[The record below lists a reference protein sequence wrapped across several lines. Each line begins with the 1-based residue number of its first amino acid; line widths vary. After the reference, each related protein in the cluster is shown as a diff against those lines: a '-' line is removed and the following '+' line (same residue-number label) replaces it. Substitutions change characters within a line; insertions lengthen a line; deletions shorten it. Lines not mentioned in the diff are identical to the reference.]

1 MPGLMSVLLAA
12 MAGVAAPAQSP
23 TNVST
28 ATVSQSIMTSADSQT
43 HSYKIL
49 TLPAG
54 PYNTSRVHLMVT
66 LDWAANTGNNS
77 YIDIV
82 LANGPIFTYTWT
94 VSGYYLS
101 ALPGQA
107 PVDLIARQNSD
118 SSVDVYISVQS
129 TNAANTYSVIEN
141 SQATVYSS
149 PTDTQGTM
157 PGTLVFD
164 AAQAYA
170 YPPTLFLAY
179 PQAGVAGA
187 SGFVGIGTAATQN
200 MLSVNSGIN
209 VDQGDLDQ
217 GNNYSGSSGLNY
229 GITFGDAS
237 GEGIG
242 SARTEGA
249 ANYNGLDFYTAF
261 SKRMSLTNSGDLQVN
276 NNILLNGML
285 QFQDGSSF
293 NSANNITL
301 KSLEISNNGANAII
315 AGANLDPHGPTP
327 YMSNMANSGTF
338 LQGWN
343 LSGGNGE
350 QDFISNRG
358 GGGVGGFRF
367 MDVDNSG
374 NQTELL
380 TMQGNGKVGIG
391 TMTPDTESLPNWTPV
406 NGTVL
411 DVNGVIEMSGS
422 GAYIRFPDGTKQ
434 STAYTGSTCTTTQSS
449 MVTGQTAYV
458 AAGGDYAESVDV
470 SGDRTGFEPGDVLVI
485 DPEHHGHFLKSSSHY
500 STLVAGIYSTKPG
513 YVGRRQTSANSAAE
527 VPMAMVGIV
536 PTRVTAEN
544 GPIKDGDLVVTSSTP
559 GYAMHGTDQ
568 ASMTGAIVGKALGR
582 LDSGTGVIEVL
593 VSLQ

>member
-1 MPGLMSVLLAA
+1 MTFVQDPRAQMTKLIFTRSFSPRAVVAGRQPANQASGSGCSRLFKLHKRNFVLGFMSVLLAA

-23 TNVST
+23 TSVST

-107 PVDLIARQNSD
+107 PVDLIAHQNSD

-164 AAQAYA
+164 AAQTYA
-170 YPPTLFLAY
+170 YPPTLFLQY
-179 PQAGVAGA
+179 PQNGVAGA
-187 SGFVGIGTAATQN
+187 SGFVGIGTSQPQN
-200 MLSVNSGIN
+200 LFSVNSGVT
-209 VDQGDLDQ
+209 VDEGDLDQ
-217 GNNYSGSSGLNY
+217 GQNYSGRSGLNY
-229 GITFGDAS
+229 GIAFGDAS

-242 SARTEGA
+242 SARVEGS
-249 ANYNGLDFYTAF
+249 ANLNGLDFYTNF
-261 SKRMSLTNSGDLQVN
+261 TKRISLTNSGDFQVN

-315 AGANLDPHGPTP
+315 AGANLDPHGTTP

-358 GGGVGGFRF
+358 GGSVGGFRF

-422 GAYIRFPDGTKQ
+422 GAFIRFPDGTMQ
-434 STAYTGSTCTTTQSS
+434 STAYVGATCPTTTSS
-449 MVTGQTAYV
+449 NSIGTTATPV
-458 AAGGDYAESVDV
+458 QGGDYAESVDV
-470 SGDRTGFEPGDVLVI
+470 SGDVNEFAPGDVMVV
-485 DPEHHGHFLKSSSHY
+485 DPSHVGHFLKSSTRY

-513 YVGRRQTSANSAAE
+513 
-527 VPMAMVGIV
+527 
-536 PTRVTAEN
+536 
-544 GPIKDGDLVVTSSTP
+544 SSV
-559 GYAMHGTDQ
+559 A
-568 ASMTGAIVGKALGR
+568 
-582 LDSGTGVIEVL
+582 
-593 VSLQ
+593 VS